1 MAVEQERR
9 DRVATRQSRSRVFDV
24 SDRYDR
30 ARHGSIPAKA
40 APFQVRGR
48 FLTVLTLR
56 VDTALAD
63 EHFHAQLDQQLD
75 KTPQFFAGAPV
86 VLDLGATPDLRDVG
100 RFRALVDSLRQ
111 RQLRVFGVQNA
122 AGLDPAVL
130 QDMALIAVNTG
141 RDAPM
146 PREAEPAPAAAAPV
160 RPPENKV
167 IHSPVRSGQM
177 IVAEHGDLTV
187 IGSVASGAELIA
199 AGNIH
204 VYGTLR
210 GRAMAGC
217 HGDEHAHIFCQSLNA
232 ELVAIAG
239 LYQTSESLDEAA
251 RDRCT
256 HIYLEN
262 EKLRMEVIA

>member
-1 MAVEQERR
+1 MSEGYA
-9 DRVATRQSRSRVFDV
+9 
-24 SDRYDR
+24 R
-30 ARHGSIPAKA
+30 ARHGAQQARTS

-48 FLTVLTLR
+48 FLTVLALR
-56 VDTALAD
+56 IDSDLAD
-63 EHFHAQLDQQLD
+63 DHFHAQLGEQLGR
-75 KTPQFFAGAPV
+75 TPQFFSGAPV
-86 VLDLGATPDLRDVG
+86 VLDLGQAPGLQDPRRLRD
-100 RFRALVDSLRQ
+100 LVDKLRG
-111 RQLRVFGVQNA
+111 RDLRVFGVQNA
-122 AGLDPAVL
+122 GGVDAAAL
-130 QDMALIAVNTG
+130 QDLGLIPVTTG
-141 RDAPM
+141 RDAPP
-146 PREAEPAPAAAAPV
+146 PREPAPAAAQAAPAPA
-160 RPPENKV
+160 RPAETKV
-167 IHSPVRSGQM
+167 IRSPVRSGQM
-177 IVAEHGDLTV
+177 IVADQGDLTV

-217 HGDEHAHIFCQSLNA
+217 HGNESAHIFCQSLDA

-239 LYQTSESLDEAA
+239 LYQTSETLEQA